1 MSSGQLLLLRHAQ
14 AATYGP
20 QEQGDRGRPL
30 TALGLQQA
38 SLIGQQIARL
48 DLPRPF
54 QVLCSPAL
62 RTRQTTR
69 NILTSLSDRPSVM
82 IEDSL
87 YSATPDDL
95 YNLIHGTPD
104 TIRTLMIVGHNPA
117 LGNLIHDLLGA
128 ARTETRFSA
137 LANGYPIAALT
148 IFDIA
153 REWMD
158 ARPSTIRPA
167 RVLLP

>member
-1 MSSGQLLLLRHAQ
+1 
-14 AATYGP
+14 
-20 QEQGDRGRPL
+20 
-30 TALGLQQA
+30 
-38 SLIGQQIARL
+38 
-48 DLPRPF
+48 
-54 QVLCSPAL
+54 
-62 RTRQTTR
+62 
-69 NILTSLSDRPSVM
+69 M